1 MRRLIMALPLVLL
14 VMAPTGV
21 QAAADDLVVCDAP
34 PAGTTVIK
42 PGEAP
47 FASEPEPPAY
57 DPLVY
62 TYTDTL
68 FQLDLYPAH
77 ASDTATVTST
87 LSWDLDVN
95 NWDLYLL
102 DADGVELDVSEGL
115 QAGPAGDPATET
127 VSKELTHCSL
137 FTVSVE
143 NEQGLIAS
151 ADVDPLQLA
160 TSAGSVVTVLG

>member
-1 MRRLIMALPLVLL
+1 MRRLILALPLVLL

-21 QAAADDLVVCDAP
+21 QAAAGDLVVCDAP
-34 PAGTTVIK
+34 PEGTTVIK

-47 FASEPEPPAY
+47 SVTEPAPPAY
-57 DPLVY
+57 DPLFY

-68 FQLDLYPAH
+68 FQLDLYPAT
-77 ASDTATVTST
+77 ATDTATVTST
-87 LSWDLDVN
+87 LTWDLDVN

-102 DADGVELDVSEGL
+102 DGDGLELDVSEGF
-115 QAGPAGDPATET
+115 QAGPAGDAATET
-127 VSKELTHCSL
+127 VSKKLTHCSL

-151 ADVDPLQLA
+151 ADVDPLNLA
-160 TSAGSVVTVLG
+160 TSAGSVVTP